1 MKDILLFSWDKNL
14 DYGQKLLADLPEDR
28 VVFQPAENMNHP
40 AWVFSHL
47 NAYHPVIT
55 AMIRGEVF
63 DDPKEHPFGMK
74 SKPVTDASVYP
85 TKSKL
90 VEAFVRGHHDV
101 TEALRAADEAIIH
114 QAVPLERWVK
124 YIPNIGAALGYL
136 MILHESTH
144 LGQISAWRRVQG
156 MAMV

>member
-1 MKDILLFSWDKNL
+1 MKDILLFSWDKSL
-14 DYGQKLLADLPEDR
+14 DYGQKLLADVLEDR
-28 VVFQPAENMNHP
+28 MVYQPAVNINHP
-40 AWVFSHL
+40 AWVYSHL

-55 AMIRGEVF
+55 AMIRGELF

-74 SKPVTDASVYP
+74 SKPVADASVYAS
-85 TKSKL
+85 KSEL
-90 VEAFVRGHHDV
+90 IESFVRGHHQV
-101 TEALRAADEAIIH
+101 TEALKVADDAIIH
-114 QAVPLERWVK
+114 RDVPLERWVK
-124 YIPNIGAALGYL
+124 YMPNVGAALGYL